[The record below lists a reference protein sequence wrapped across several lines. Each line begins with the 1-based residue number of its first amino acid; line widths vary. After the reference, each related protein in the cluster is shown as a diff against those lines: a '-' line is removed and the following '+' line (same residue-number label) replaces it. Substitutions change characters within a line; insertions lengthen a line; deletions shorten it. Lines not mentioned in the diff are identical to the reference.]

1 MKVITGSSSS
11 RSHSRHLN
19 NPDQEVVD
27 NATKFVQVNVVMT
40 VKISVKVFAA
50 TNKKKLVGK
59 VTRIRL
65 FVEKRLKPGVK
76 QALLKERRML

>member
-1 MKVITGSSSS
+1 
-11 RSHSRHLN
+11 
-19 NPDQEVVD
+19 
-27 NATKFVQVNVVMT
+27 MT

-65 FVEKRLKPGVK
+65 FVELKPGVK

>member
-1 MKVITGSSSS
+1 
-11 RSHSRHLN
+11 
-19 NPDQEVVD
+19 
-27 NATKFVQVNVVMT
+27 MT

-76 QALLKERRML
+76 QALLKERIVL